1 MKLEIVKKSLHN
13 TSRTSNSELF
23 AQMLSFYE
31 TLDRGLQRQ
40 KKRQTLN
47 TLASNLLFIDKTKKS
62 AVAVESEEERILVV
76 TG

>member
-1 MKLEIVKKSLHN
+1 
-13 TSRTSNSELF
+13 
-23 AQMLSFYE
+23 MLSFYE